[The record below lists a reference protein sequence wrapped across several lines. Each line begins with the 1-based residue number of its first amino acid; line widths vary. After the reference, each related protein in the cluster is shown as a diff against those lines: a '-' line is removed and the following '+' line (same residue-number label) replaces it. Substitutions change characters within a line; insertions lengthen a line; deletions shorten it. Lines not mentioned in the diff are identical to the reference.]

1 MARVSTPLA
10 SMSDS
15 TAAEA
20 SELAQILSRLQDS
33 ILHPT
38 PERERQLRRSYIER
52 EKLAS
57 VSLTTMLLS
66 VWDLDAKESLD

>member
-1 MARVSTPLA
+1 
-10 SMSDS
+10 MSDS

-57 VSLTTMLLS
+57 VSLTKMLLGI
-66 VWDLDAKESLD
+66 WDLVAKECLE

>member
-1 MARVSTPLA
+1 
-10 SMSDS
+10 MSDS

-20 SELAQILSRLQDS
+20 SEIAQILSRLQDS

-57 VSLTTMLLS
+57 VSPRNLLPGIWES
-66 VWDLDAKESLD
+66 FAKAGLE